1 MADLI
6 QSREELIGR
15 IHTYQSEVRIN
26 KELAKRMSSAQAW
39 YEHEGEYGPSK
50 FVGYADLPRDKY
62 LALTR
67 RPRSEGG
74 LDGRVT
80 EHHLR
85 KLMPELAVS
94 TDAKYQAGL
103 SVFINEINGTEPN
116 KRARIYSL

>member
-1 MADLI
+1 MAELI
-6 QSREELIGR
+6 QSREELIGQ

-26 KELAKRMSSAQAW
+26 KELAKRMSSAQVW

-50 FVGYADLPRDKY
+50 FVGYADLHREY
-62 LALTR
+62 LALAR

-85 KLMPELAVS
+85 KLMPKLAVS
-94 TDAKYQAGL
+94 TDAKSQAGL
-103 SVFINEINGTEPN
+103 SVFINKINGAEPN
-116 KRARIYSL
+116 KRARIYSV